1 MQTGTTFDYR
11 VLTRKGQITIP
22 LLIRQQFDLEEGDR
36 VDFVVEKQEIKLI
49 PQKSVILATAGI
61 LKTKRQ
67 AFSAEKLRELAE
79 EAITRE

>member
-1 MQTGTTFDYR
+1 MQTSTTFDSR

-49 PQKSVILATAGI
+49 PQKSAVLSTAGI
-61 LKTKRQ
+61 FKTKKP
-67 AFSAEKLRELAE
+67 AFSAEKLRRLAE
-79 EAITRE
+79 EAMTEK